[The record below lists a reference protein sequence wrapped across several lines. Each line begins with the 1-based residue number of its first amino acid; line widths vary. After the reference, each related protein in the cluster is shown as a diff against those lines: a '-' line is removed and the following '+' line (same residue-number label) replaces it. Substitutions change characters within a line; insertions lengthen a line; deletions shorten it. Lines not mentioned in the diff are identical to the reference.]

1 MEIINYTTFINE
13 NFQDPPEEYIKTAL
27 LKMKKK
33 IENLFEKV
41 SGDGSD
47 EEEPETDLEQA
58 EQAEVEGQG
67 KEGDNPEEVM
77 TFKKALEKGEEKSGK
92 EGALTLSE
100 LGAKLESCEM
110 SRYSAQYDSLTVK
123 FSDQE
128 GWYNIFLTIPLKDV
142 VEDMQENEDGDY
154 SDKDIKNCSIKFKK
168 YNIDNELVGQL
179 GPTNYKLS
187 DIDEEF
193 FVNLKIEVDEEYGED
208 EEFEIET

>member
-1 MEIINYTTFINE
+1 MKIINYTNFINE

-27 LKMKKK
+27 LKVKKK

-41 SGDGSD
+41 SGDGVD
-47 EEEPETDLEQA
+47 QEEPEELELQP
-58 EQAEVEGQG
+58 EG
-67 KEGDNPEEVM
+67 EEDNPEEVM
-77 TFKKALEKGEEKSGK
+77 TFKKALERGEEKSGK

-142 VEDMQENEDGDY
+142 VEEMQEKEDGDY
-154 SDKDIKNCSIKFKK
+154 SAKDIKNCSIKFKK

>member
-1 MEIINYTTFINE
+1 MKIINYTNFINE

-27 LKMKKK
+27 LKVKKK

-41 SGDGSD
+41 SGDGVD
-47 EEEPETDLEQA
+47 QEEPEELELQP
-58 EQAEVEGQG
+58 EG
-67 KEGDNPEEVM
+67 EDNPEEVM

-142 VEDMQENEDGDY
+142 VEEMQEKEDGDY
-154 SDKDIKNCSIKFKK
+154 SAKDIKNCSIKFKK

>member
-1 MEIINYTTFINE
+1 MKIINYTNFINE

-27 LKMKKK
+27 LKIKKK
-33 IENLFEKV
+33 IEGLFEKV
-41 SGDGSD
+41 SGDGVD
-47 EEEPETDLEQA
+47 QEEPEELELQP
-58 EQAEVEGQG
+58 EEGEDSG
-67 KEGDNPEEVM
+67 EEVM

-179 GPTNYKLS
+179 GPSNYKLS

-193 FVNLKIEVDEEYGED
+193 FVNLKIEVDEEYGDD